1 MDIKQYLDSTYLKT
15 VEQAGLIKEENT
27 AIAVG
32 FIKEAVAEKF
42 KLVMIRPEMVKKA
55 VKIVKDA
62 KSLTDVGT
70 VIDFPNG
77 NGGLAVKM
85 DEVQQAVLNGA
96 DELDF
101 VADYM
106 AFKEGDIKKV
116 KEEII
121 ACTQFGIENGKIV
134 KWIIETAAL
143 SPAEIVQFCALIKNC
158 VVSNF
163 NEDSYF
169 RVFIKSSTGFY
180 KTENGLP
187 NGATLENIKLMLE
200 NSFPL
205 PVKASGGIRNYDEA
219 VQLIKLGVK
228 RIGTSSAKAIAD
240 GKSTNGAY

>member
-15 VEQAGLIKEENT
+15 VEQAGLTKKENI

-85 DEVQQAVLNGA
+85 DEAQQAVLNGA
-96 DELDF
+96 DELDL

-205 PVKASGGIRNYDEA
+205 QVKASGGIRNYDEA

-240 GKSTNGAY
+240 GKSTDGAY